1 MLQAPPRPAGP
12 PPRSLRGRLLVL
24 WVISLVSAVA
34 VATLLVQL
42 YHQSSIDQV
51 ARADAV
57 AARGCDGIIDRY
69 RFWATG
75 WTGPVDTSARE
86 GLRAVVAMALIRL
99 PGVEGGIWQREA
111 GPLAYAYP
119 TYDGTGPKTDLP
131 AAELD
136 RIRALNVDALDED
149 RAVALRQAGRSQ
161 TLLLHACPLP
171 GPLEGATAWTMT
183 RVFTAGGAGLT
194 WLLGGLGVL
203 GLSVLASAAWTT
215 HLLLTWSRK
224 LAGIE
229 RSLARHA
236 GLDLPPLAPTGER
249 ELDRI
254 VGSLNAATVQ
264 LRTLRAEA
272 GRLQA
277 QVAQSE
283 RLAALG
289 RVAAGVAHEIRNPIA
304 AMRLRAENALLA
316 DDARRQA
323 ALHMVLAQVA
333 RLDAL
338 LRDLLTL
345 THTAAPQ
352 RQDTDIPA
360 LLASVAEF
368 HRETAEARQVALDV
382 APGPPLRWFVDPDRV
397 HRALDNLVLNALQT
411 LPPGGRVQIAAMADA
426 ALHLSVADDGPGL
439 PAAVAQHLFEPFVT
453 ARADGT
459 GLGLSIV
466 REIAAAHGGAADY
479 RPGHPGAIFTL
490 TFPDAEP

>member
-1 MLQAPPRPAGP
+1 MPQTPRPRRP

-24 WVISLVSAVA
+24 WAISLVSAVA

-42 YHQSSIDQV
+42 YRQSSIDQV

-69 RFWATG
+69 GFWATG
-75 WTGPVDTSARE
+75 WTGPVDAAARE

-136 RIRALNVDALDED
+136 RIRAINADALEED

-171 GPLEGATAWTMT
+171 GPIEGATAWTMT

-194 WLLGGLGVL
+194 RLVGGLGVL

-254 VGSLNAATVQ
+254 VSSLNAATVQ
-264 LRTLRAEA
+264 LGTLRAEA

-352 RQDTDIPA
+352 RQDTNIPA

-368 HRETAEARQVALDV
+368 HRETAEARQVALAV
-382 APGPPLRWFVDPDRV
+382 APGPPLRWFIDPDRV
-397 HRALDNLVLNALQT
+397 RRALDNLVLNALQT
-411 LPPGGRVQIAAMADA
+411 LPPGSRVQIAARADA

-466 REIAAAHGGAADY
+466 REIAAAHGGTAAY

>member
-1 MLQAPPRPAGP
+1 M
-12 PPRSLRGRLLVL
+12 L
-24 WVISLVSAVA
+24 WVISLLSAIA
-34 VATLLVQL
+34 VGTLLVQL
-42 YHQSSIDQV
+42 YRQSSIDQV
-51 ARADAV
+51 ARADAD

-75 WTGPVDTSARE
+75 WTGPVDAAARD
-86 GLRAVVAMALIRL
+86 GLRAVVAMALTPL
-99 PGVEGGIWQREA
+99 PGVEGGVWQRGA

-119 TYDGTGPKTDLP
+119 TYEGTGPKTDLP

-136 RIRALNVDALDED
+136 RIRALNADALDED
-149 RAVALRQAGRSQ
+149 RAVSLRQAGRSQ

-171 GPLEGATAWTMT
+171 GPLDGATAWTMT
-183 RVFTAGGAGLT
+183 RVFTGGGTGLT
-194 WLLGGLGVL
+194 RLLGGLGVL

-229 RSLARHA
+229 RSLTRHA

-254 VGSLNAATVQ
+254 VSSLNTATAQ
-264 LRTLRAEA
+264 LRTLRTEA
-272 GRLQA
+272 GQLQA

-289 RVAAGVAHEIRNPIA
+289 RMTAGVAHEIRNPIA

-323 ALHMVLAQVA
+323 ALHMVLTQVA

-352 RQDTDIPA
+352 RRDTDIPA

-368 HRETAEARQVALDV
+368 HRETAEARQVALSV
-382 APGPPLRWFVDPDRV
+382 APGPPLRWPLDADRV
-397 HRALDNLVLNALQT
+397 RRALDNLVVNALQA
-411 LPPGGRVQIAAMADA
+411 LPPGRQVQLAATADT

-439 PAAVAQHLFEPFVT
+439 PSAVAQHLFEPFVT

-466 REIAAAHGGAADY
+466 REIAAAHGGTAAY

-490 TFPDAEP
+490 TFPDAKP

>member
-1 MLQAPPRPAGP
+1 MLWA
-12 PPRSLRGRLLVL
+12 
-24 WVISLVSAVA
+24 ISLVSAIA
-34 VATLLVQL
+34 VGTLLVQL
-42 YHQSSIDQV
+42 YRQSSTDQV

-57 AARGCDGIIDRY
+57 AARGCDGIIERY

-75 WTGPVDTSARE
+75 WTGPVDATARD
-86 GLRAVVAMALIRL
+86 GLRAVVTVALIPL
-99 PGVEGGIWQREA
+99 PGVEGGVWQRDA

-119 TYDGTGPKTDLP
+119 TYEGTGPKTDLP

-136 RIRALNVDALDED
+136 RIRAINADALDED
-149 RAVALRQAGRSQ
+149 RAVGLRQAGRSQ

-171 GPLEGATAWTMT
+171 GPIEGATAWTMT
-183 RVFTAGGAGLT
+183 RVFTGGGAGLT
-194 WLLGGLGVL
+194 RLLGGLGVL

-229 RSLARHA
+229 RSLARHS

-254 VGSLNAATVQ
+254 VASLNAATAQ
-264 LRTLRAEA
+264 LRTLRTEA
-272 GRLQA
+272 GQLQA

-289 RVAAGVAHEIRNPIA
+289 RMTAGVAHEIRNPIA

-323 ALHMVLAQVA
+323 ALHMVLTQVA

-352 RQDTDIPA
+352 RRDTDIPA

-368 HRETAEARQVALDV
+368 HRETAEARQVVLGV
-382 APGPPLRWFVDPDRV
+382 TPGPPLLWPLDADRV
-397 HRALDNLVLNALQT
+397 RRALDNLVLNAVQA
-411 LPPGGRVQIAAMADA
+411 LPPGGQVHLAATADT
-426 ALHLSVADDGPGL
+426 ALHLSVTDDGPGL
-439 PAAVAQHLFEPFVT
+439 PPAVAQHLFEPFVT

-466 REIAAAHGGAADY
+466 REIAAAHGGTAAY

-490 TFPDAEP
+490 TFPDTAP